1 VQRRLNH
8 ETSSLEELKKLAE
21 AAGYTVVAK
30 LEQTREPDARYQI
43 GAGKVEELATLVKE
57 TDAEKI
63 LFDNPLKAVQ
73 SYNLA
78 KATGIEAIDR
88 FKLIL
93 EIFTKRA
100 TTTEAKLQIQLATLQ
115 YELAHAKERVRLAK
129 MKEQPGFMG
138 LGAYE
143 ADVYHNAVKRQVQTI
158 QHKLKKIREKRLLH
172 RERRVELGFSTIS
185 LAGYTNV
192 GKSSLF
198 NALTEETGRVDRAL
212 FTTLSTTTRLVEI
225 SKRKFLLTDTV
236 GFIDRLPL
244 TLIEAFHSTLE
255 ETIYSD
261 LIILVLD
268 VSEPI
273 ETIEKKNN
281 ICLETID
288 RIGASGIPIIT
299 ALNKIDLLNKIETK
313 QKLEAL
319 KAQTKNPTL
328 ISALHQTNLELL
340 KQEILK
346 KLEDYVQ
353 ASFSVPLTNQIMPFI
368 SWVHEKADVQKAS
381 FMGNF
386 VQVVFEAK
394 PLFAEKVRKRVEELD
409 GKFEKATGPNKEEKS
424 MQEIVVL
431 RWGHRP
437 QRDARLT
444 THVALAARALGASG
458 FLLSDTVDEKIRETV
473 EQVTRNWGGKF
484 FFEMGTAWKSAVR
497 DWKAKGGI
505 VVHLTAYGENIQTS
519 NVLDRIKNL
528 RKDVLVIVGSQKAP
542 KEFFSKDVSDFN
554 VSIGNQP
561 HSECAAL
568 AVFLDR
574 FFEGKELSKGFKK
587 AKIKIVPQER
597 GKKTIVEC

>member
-1 VQRRLNH
+1 VQRRLNR

-21 AAGYTVVAK
+21 AAGYTVVATI
-30 LEQTREPDARYQI
+30 EQIREADARYQI
-43 GAGKVEELATLVKE
+43 GAGKVEELAMLVKE
-57 TDAEKI
+57 TAAEKI
-63 LFDNPLKAVQ
+63 LFDNSLKAVQ

-143 ADVYHNAVKRQVQTI
+143 ADVYHNAVKRQVHTI
-158 QHKLKKIREKRLLH
+158 QRKLKKIREKRLLH
-172 RERRVELGFSTIS
+172 RERRIELGFSTIS
-185 LAGYTNV
+185 LAGYTNA

-198 NALTEETGRVDRAL
+198 NALTEETTRVDKAL
-212 FTTLSTTTRLVEI
+212 FTTLSTTTRLLEV

-261 LIILVLD
+261 LIILALD

-288 RIGASGIPIIT
+288 HIGATGIPIIT
-299 ALNKIDLLNKIETK
+299 VLNKIDLLHETETK

-319 KAQTKNPTL
+319 KTQTKNPIL

-346 KLEDYVQ
+346 KLESYVQ
-353 ASFSVPLTNQIMPFI
+353 ASFSVPLTTQTMPLI

-381 FMGNF
+381 FMSDS

-394 PLFAEKVRKRVEELD
+394 PLFAEKVRKRVEELN
-409 GKFEKATGPNKEEKS
+409 GKFE
-424 MQEIVVL
+424 
-431 RWGHRP
+431 
-437 QRDARLT
+437 
-444 THVALAARALGASG
+444 
-458 FLLSDTVDEKIRETV
+458 TVHKI
-473 EQVTRNWGGKF
+473 Q
-484 FFEMGTAWKSAVR
+484 
-497 DWKAKGGI
+497 
-505 VVHLTAYGENIQTS
+505 
-519 NVLDRIKNL
+519 
-528 RKDVLVIVGSQKAP
+528 
-542 KEFFSKDVSDFN
+542 
-554 VSIGNQP
+554 
-561 HSECAAL
+561 
-568 AVFLDR
+568 
-574 FFEGKELSKGFKK
+574 
-587 AKIKIVPQER
+587 
-597 GKKTIVEC
+597 